1 MFDLV
6 EEKDVRRGF
15 STRALVYVITHGET
29 EGQSSERLSE
39 KGQGQVAE
47 LARSRVATGV
57 HAIFTS
63 PTKEAATTAE
73 ILAKEFGATIESRPC
88 FADVAIGKGR
98 ASPKQLTDRLPIMWD
113 DVNHTPI
120 GGESF
125 SVARRRFSDCMNY
138 VGEKSV
144 GDTVA
149 VVTHPLVA
157 ALFLSMVKGGG
168 PILED
173 WLYMGHASCATYEYS
188 SGGWSLIM
196 PPDDSFLSETTSVAD
211 MLPRELLHRL
221 HAE

>member
-1 MFDLV
+1 MFDIV
-6 EEKDVRRGF
+6 EEKDIHKVF

-29 EGQSSERLSE
+29 EGQGSERLSE
-39 KGQGQVAE
+39 KGQNQIAE

-63 PTKEAATTAE
+63 TMKEAAATAE
-73 ILAKEFGATIESRPC
+73 ILAKEFGVTVESRPC
-88 FADVAIGKGR
+88 LVDAAISKGR
-98 ASPKQLTDRLPIMWD
+98 PSPRQLADRLPIMWD

-125 SVARRRFSDCMNY
+125 NVARRRFGDCMNY

-149 VVTHPLVA
+149 VVTHPLIA

-188 SGGWSLIM
+188 SGGWSLVM
-196 PPDDSFLSETTSVAD
+196 PPDDSYLSETTSVAD
-211 MLPRELLHRL
+211 MLPRDLLHRL